1 MRHTSYFRFAL
12 TACLLLFV
20 AADAAIVAQTDP
32 PSKAK
37 LPLRAAVVLTPEFC
51 ATRMTGAS
59 KTTTKGG
66 FEIGKAACVE
76 LEPVLKEVFASL
88 TAVPEMPKTGDAQ
101 LILIPKF
108 VDVGATTA
116 LTAFSNRELDVFL
129 QWTAKD
135 ISGTTIWVETV
146 QGSAKHHVGNMFT
159 YKKNLTLIANDA
171 VKDLAS
177 QSASKMSS
185 SAELRRL
192 CH

>member
-1 MRHTSYFRFAL
+1 VHAL
-12 TACLLLFV
+12 LPVLAHDGLLLFV
-20 AADAAIVAQTDP
+20 AADVAMVAQTES
-32 PSKAK
+32 PSKAT
-37 LPLRAAVVLTPEFC
+37 LPLKAAVVLTPEFC

-59 KTTTKGG
+59 KATTKGG
-66 FEIGKAACVE
+66 FEVGKAACVE
-76 LEPVLKEVFASL
+76 LEPALKEVFASL
-88 TAVPEMPKTGDAQ
+88 TSVSEMSQTGDAQ

-116 LTAFSNRELDVFL
+116 VTAFSNRELDVFL

-146 QGSAKHHVGNMFT
+146 QGSAKHHMGNVFT
-159 YKKNLTLIANDA
+159 YKKNLTLITNDA

-185 SAELRRL
+185 SEELRKL
-192 CH
+192 SH

>member
-1 MRHTSYFRFAL
+1 MRCTPYFRFSL
-12 TACLLLFV
+12 TTCLLLFV
-20 AADAAIVAQTDP
+20 AADVAMVAQTES
-32 PSKAK
+32 PSKAT
-37 LPLRAAVVLTPEFC
+37 LPLKAAVVLTPEFC

-59 KTTTKGG
+59 KATTKGG
-66 FEIGKAACVE
+66 FEVGKAACVE
-76 LEPVLKEVFASL
+76 LEPALKEVFASL
-88 TAVPEMPKTGDAQ
+88 TSVSEMSQTGDAQ

-116 LTAFSNRELDVFL
+116 VTAFSNRELDVFL

-146 QGSAKHHVGNMFT
+146 QGSAKHHMGNVFT
-159 YKKNLTLIANDA
+159 YKKNLTLITNDA

-185 SAELRRL
+185 SEELRKL
-192 CH
+192 SH